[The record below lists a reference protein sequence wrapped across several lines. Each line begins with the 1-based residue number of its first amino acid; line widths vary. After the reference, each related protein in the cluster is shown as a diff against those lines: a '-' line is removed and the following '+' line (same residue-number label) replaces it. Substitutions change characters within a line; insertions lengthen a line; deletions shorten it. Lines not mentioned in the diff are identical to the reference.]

1 MGTDVFTSLTYI
13 RRSGIV
19 RSHDNFVYI
28 LSNCQTVFQSSCTV
42 LYSCQQC
49 MRMCVSL
56 HLYQFL
62 LSCLFTLTVSVP

>member
-28 LSNCQTVFQSSCTV
+28 LSNCQTVFQSNCTSHI
-42 LYSCQQC
+42 LPAAHAG
-49 MRMCVSL
+49 CVSL

-62 LSCLFTLTVSVP
+62 LSCLFTRTLSVP